1 MSDGFRVEVAAV
13 PGWTV
18 CVADTPC
25 AQCPAPCRR
34 FVNGS
39 PADAARAAELA
50 SVRPKNCPTSD
61 RRKQ

>member
-1 MSDGFRVEVAAV
+1 MPDGFRVEVAAV

-39 PADAARAAELA
+39 AADAARAVELA
-50 SVRPKNCPTSD
+50 KRSPEELAYVGST
-61 RRKQ
+61 

>member
-39 PADAARAAELA
+39 SADAARAAELA
-50 SVRPKNCPTSD
+50 KCSAEELAYVGST
-61 RRKQ
+61 